1 MSAITLEQ
9 VTARI
14 HDQLCLEDIKLSLCP
29 EQNWAIVGPNG
40 SGKSALG
47 RLLCDQL
54 EILSGAASLPKHSE
68 YVSFERVTE
77 ILNLE
82 RYNDDSNSRGGADPG
97 TLVRD
102 FILAGQPEKSDQL
115 EQLVEP
121 FQLRPLLDRG
131 LKYLS
136 TGEMR
141 KSLICRAL
149 CDEPELLVLDEPFD
163 GLDQDSRQALQHLI
177 EQLFTSDSRVLLLL
191 NRLAELPAAISHIAY
206 LENCRLALAGP
217 RKEVLANTALSRLL
231 RYRSELPKQLPEADH
246 SCPTPF
252 SPTDRPLVRMRN
264 VRVSYNHQPV
274 LNGLNWTVAPG
285 EHWKVVGPNGSGK
298 TTLLELISGDNPQA
312 YANDIELFGR
322 PKGSGES
329 VWEIKRRIGLVSTAL
344 QRNYRVEGSCL
355 AVIVSGFFDS
365 IGVYQRPSKEQIEQA
380 RQWFVLLKLGK
391 PPNSAFRELSFGE
404 QRLVLLARAMVKHPQ
419 LLILD
424 EPCQG
429 LDELN
434 RTMVLKLI
442 DHIGTHWPTQ
452 LIYVTHQA
460 DDQVPCIHRQLEL
473 VPAPGGGCWEQITPC
488 KLL

>member
-1 MSAITLEQ
+1 MAAITLEQ
-9 VTARI
+9 ITARI
-14 HDQLCLEDIKLSLCP
+14 HDKLCLDDINLSLRP

-47 RLLCDQL
+47 RLLCGQL
-54 EILSGAASLPKHSE
+54 EILSGTAGLPKSSA

-82 RYNDDSNSRGGADPG
+82 RYNDDSNSCGGADPG
-97 TLVRD
+97 TRVRD
-102 FILAGQPEKSDQL
+102 FILAGQLEKSNQL
-115 EQLVEP
+115 EQLADP

-149 CDEPELLVLDEPFD
+149 CHEPELLVLDEPFD
-163 GLDQDSRQALQHLI
+163 GLDSNSRQVLEHLI
-177 EQLFTSDSRVLLLL
+177 DRLLTSGTRVLLLL

-206 LENCRLALAGP
+206 LENCRLALTGP
-217 RKEVLANTALSRLL
+217 RQEVLANTALSRLL
-231 RYRSELPKQLPEADH
+231 HYRSELPLQLPEADH
-246 SCPTPF
+246 SQSPLL
-252 SPTDRPLVRMRN
+252 SPTERPLVRMRN

-285 EHWKVVGPNGSGK
+285 EHWKIVGPNGSGK

-344 QRNYRVEGSCL
+344 QRNYRVGGSCL

-365 IGVYQRPSKEQIEQA
+365 IGVYQRPNKEQIEQA
-380 RQWFVLLKLGK
+380 RQWFTLLKLGK
-391 PPNSAFRELSFGE
+391 PGSSAFRELSFGE

-434 RTMVLKLI
+434 RAMVLQLI

-452 LIYVTHQA
+452 LLYVTHQA
-460 DDQVPCIHRQLEL
+460 DDQIPSIHRQLEL
-473 VPAPGGGCWEQITPC
+473 VPAAEGGCREQIT
-488 KLL
+488 LL